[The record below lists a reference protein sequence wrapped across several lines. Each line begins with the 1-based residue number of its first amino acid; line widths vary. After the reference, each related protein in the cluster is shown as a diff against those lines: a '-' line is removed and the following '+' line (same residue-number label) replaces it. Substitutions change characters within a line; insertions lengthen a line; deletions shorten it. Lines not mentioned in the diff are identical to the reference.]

1 MKKEGLTRIIILF
14 FTTLTIASCSK
25 DDGNND
31 RANKI
36 NAPEF
41 SNTIE
46 PFEAT
51 FFTGGSLPVL
61 PEVNWNGE
69 EGTFLLDTE
78 SDEISVNVETGA
90 ISWTEKLPVG
100 ENIVT
105 LIAKNSGGTDEVMI
119 AINNKLIGVF
129 EGHYNFDVTSNDLPN
144 EIKFTFNEN
153 SLDVIAVDLP
163 AEGEFLV
170 FDINTINGNYIYLD
184 YNYEVQFNGILYYP
198 EEGYP
203 YIEGTQ
209 YGVNNPDEVGNLLIT
224 YNPISVENP

>member
-1 MKKEGLTRIIILF
+1 
-14 FTTLTIASCSK
+14 
-25 DDGNND
+25 
-31 RANKI
+31 
-36 NAPEF
+36 
-41 SNTIE
+41 
-46 PFEAT
+46 
-51 FFTGGSLPVL
+51 
-61 PEVNWNGE
+61 
-69 EGTFLLDTE
+69 
-78 SDEISVNVETGA
+78 
-90 ISWTEKLPVG
+90 
-100 ENIVT
+100 
-105 LIAKNSGGTDEVMI
+105 MI